1 MDVHRTL
8 GYRGCPTAS
17 TPGRSVTSTT
27 EPAATAAA
35 VARLVLEHG
44 HPFPLKRDVASIFDA
59 LIGSLFPQ
67 LATHPARDEADLAA
81 RIEAACE
88 RFGSVAAPLTGLPA
102 AELSSALLAT
112 LPGVHVRSLED
123 AQAILAGD
131 PAAESLD
138 EVIAA
143 YPGFLA
149 IAAHRLAHAAHQ
161 LEVPIVPRLMAELAH
176 SRSGVDIHPAATI
189 GHSFCIDHGTGIVV
203 GETAVIGDEAKLY
216 QGVTLGALS
225 VSKDKA
231 GTKRHPTI
239 GDRVVIYANATVL
252 GGDTTIGADSI
263 IGGNVFLTSSVP
275 PGSLVYQ
282 TPDYRVRRQ
291 RGGFDD
297 TDFVI

>member
-1 MDVHRTL
+1 VH
-8 GYRGCPTAS
+8 
-17 TPGRSVTSTT
+17 
-27 EPAATAAA
+27 E
-35 VARLVLEHG
+35 
-44 HPFPLKRDVASIFDA
+44 
-59 LIGSLFPQ
+59 
-67 LATHPARDEADLAA
+67 
-81 RIEAACE
+81 
-88 RFGSVAAPLTGLPA
+88 
-102 AELSSALLAT
+102 
-112 LPGVHVRSLED
+112 RSLED
-123 AQAILAGD
+123 AAAILAGD

-149 IAAHRLAHAAHQ
+149 IAAHRLAHAADE
-161 LEVPIVPRLMAELAH
+161 LDVPVVPRLMAELAH
-176 SRSGVDIHPAATI
+176 SRSGIDIHPAATI
-189 GHSFCIDHGTGIVV
+189 GHSFCIDHGTGIVI
-203 GETAVIGDEAKLY
+203 GETAVIGDEVKLY

-225 VSKDKA
+225 VSKSKA

-291 RGGFDD
+291 RGDFDEA
-297 TDFVI
+297 DFVI

>member
-1 MDVHRTL
+1 
-8 GYRGCPTAS
+8 
-17 TPGRSVTSTT
+17 VTKIT
-27 EPAATAAA
+27 EPAADAAA
-35 VARLVLEHG
+35 VARRVLEDG
-44 HPFPLKRDVASIFDA
+44 HPFPLKRDVAGVFDA

-67 LATHPARDEADLAA
+67 LATQTARDAEALAQA
-81 RIEAACE
+81 IDEACG
-88 RFGSVAAPLTGLPA
+88 RFGTIAAPLTDQPA
-102 AELSSALLAT
+102 RELAQALLAA
-112 LPGVHVRSLED
+112 LPDVHQRSLED
-123 AQAILAGD
+123 ARAILAGD

-149 IAAHRLAHAAHQ
+149 IAAHRLAHAAYE
-161 LEVPIVPRLMAELAH
+161 LGVPVVPRLMAELAH

-189 GHSFCIDHGTGIVV
+189 GRSFCIDHGTGIVI
-203 GETAVIGDEAKLY
+203 GETAVIGHEVKLY

-239 GDRVVIYANATVL
+239 GDRVVVYANATVL
-252 GGDTTIGADSI
+252 GGDTVVGADSV

-282 TPDYRVRRQ
+282 TPDYRVRRH
-291 RGGFDD
+291 RDRYDD
-297 TDFVI
+297 FDFVI

>member
-1 MDVHRTL
+1 
-8 GYRGCPTAS
+8 
-17 TPGRSVTSTT
+17 VTRTT
-27 EPAATAAA
+27 EPAIDAADI
-35 VARLVLEHG
+35 ARLVLERG
-44 HPFPLKRDVASIFDA
+44 HPFPLKRDVAGIFDA

-67 LATHPARDEADLAA
+67 LATQTARDAEDLAQ
-81 RIEAACE
+81 RINEACG
-88 RFGSVAAPLTGLPA
+88 RFGAVAAPLTDRPA
-102 AELSSALLAT
+102 RDLARALLAA
-112 LPGVHVRSLED
+112 LPDVHARSLED
-123 AQAILAGD
+123 AEAILAGD
-131 PAAESLD
+131 PAAESVD

-291 RGGFDD
+291 RSGFDD